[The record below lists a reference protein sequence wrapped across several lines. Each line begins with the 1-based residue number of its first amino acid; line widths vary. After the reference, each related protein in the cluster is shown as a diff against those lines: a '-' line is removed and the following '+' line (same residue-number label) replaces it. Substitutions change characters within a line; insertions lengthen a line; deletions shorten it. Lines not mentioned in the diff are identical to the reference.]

1 MNDAGMG
8 TAEAGRSDLIVQ
20 AWGLLER
27 RRYEHAARVIGEA
40 MRRFPDDEDV
50 LLLAANLDWLQD
62 RLEPAQQTLEELL
75 RTNPE
80 SYGGRALLAKV
91 LRERKEYAA
100 AERLWI
106 DLLREEPEAA
116 DWYAE
121 YAHVMLDTLHVAK
134 ARALAAEGLR
144 HEPENPGCLF
154 VHALTDVI
162 ESPSGRSDSLVTLVR
177 EHPDQARTAVALVVS
192 LAHQGRNREALRVA
206 QELLRADPAREDL
219 VSLVRE
225 LKAGTHWALL
235 PLYPMQRWGWGG
247 AIAVWAIGVVVL
259 LPLSRAYLPPAGA
272 AAVMWT
278 WLAYV
283 VYSWVAPILVR
294 KLV

>member
-1 MNDAGMG
+1 MNEVGMA
-8 TAEAGRSDLIVQ
+8 TAEAGRSELIAQ
-20 AWGLLER
+20 GWGLLER
-27 RRYEHAARVIGEA
+27 RRYDHATRVIGEA
-40 MRRFPDDEDV
+40 LRRFPGDEDV

-62 RLEPAQQTLEELL
+62 RLEPARETLQELL

-91 LRERKEYAA
+91 LRESKDYAG

-144 HEPENPGCLF
+144 HDPENPGCLF

-192 LAHQGRNREALRVA
+192 LSAQRRNREALRVA
-206 QELLRADPAREDL
+206 QELLRADPGRADL
-219 VSLVRE
+219 VELVRE
-225 LKAGTHWALL
+225 LKALTHWALL

-247 AIAVWAIGVVVL
+247 AIAVWVLGATVL
-259 LPLSRAYLPPAGA
+259 LPLSRAYLPPTGA
-272 AAVMWT
+272 TIVIWT

-283 VYSWVAPILVR
+283 VYSWVGPALVR
-294 KLV
+294 KMV